1 MPLSRRVSGEETVL
15 YQGIPAHLEPPLL
28 EWIRRYESHSILR
41 DAALRAEISYAPAS
55 GDHPIH
61 RIPALLTGIQ
71 AAPDR
76 QKAVLDLIDG
86 ILFLVTHRPD
96 ATTFESYRLEQV
108 ETAKAAAKSLEK
120 VLRLGSSNW
129 RVVGDHLEARVDDAV
144 REAVERARQETAS
157 TSASTHLGGAWIA
170 CYGRSSK
177 PGLAYSESIKAVEAA
192 AAPVISPK
200 DLKATLGTMLGQLR
214 PTAAPW
220 RFAIAPHA
228 MDPVISAMAT
238 LWDGQTDRHGGNRPT
253 TPITQ
258 EAAQAAVLLAATLVH
273 WFATGAVSRR

>member
-1 MPLSRRVSGEETVL
+1 MSGEETVL

-55 GDHPIH
+55 GDHPSH

-129 RVVGDHLEARVDDAV
+129 RVVGDHLEARVDDTV

-157 TSASTHLGGAWIA
+157 TSASIHLGGAWIA

-192 AAPVISPK
+192 AAPAISPK

-214 PTAAPW
+214 PTAALW

-228 MDPVISAMAT
+228 MDPVISAMAI

-258 EAAQAAVLLAATLVH
+258 EAAQASVLLAATLVH
-273 WFATGAVSRR
+273 WFATGAVSRH